1 MSRVKV
7 TLSVVTM
14 MPSWLRFHSQDIV
27 VPFAATLRM
36 PCPNDASLQAHTPV
50 SSLRLSWCSEPAHE
64 RMQLHYVASR

>member
-36 PCPNDASLQAHTPV
+36 PCPNDASLRDHKAV
-50 SSLRLSWCSEPAHE
+50 LRLKPAMHG
-64 RMQLHYVASR
+64 V